1 MFGNDI
7 KYKTIAGMNE
17 IAMALYKLDP
27 MTQLKTLFSG
37 KEIKYTKS
45 GVFLDV
51 SYDVPLMSGFPLSIH
66 AFGASSIDF
75 RASGS
80 LNAPN
85 FFTTKELD
93 LDGKLKPSVSVD
105 IIASMQSDYFYGSS
119 GIRVKS
125 NLYSSSSVDATVKI
139 RGTRLASLK
148 FNLPQDRN
156 DIFSARS
163 EMLVIRHDRE
173 IPQTGIPKRHSNA
186 TCTWPFIERSIGLK
200 MCADFSLPDVSNAT
214 VAYPSLLLAGPINWN
229 IYLNKAD
236 VSAKTFLLEYRW
248 DDLVNMSRGSIVF
261 QTPDSEVT
269 RIFMVNI
276 TKQPTNLNISM
287 SFQNGVKI
295 HSAIGVYKNE
305 REEKRFEVHLNLDGK
320 KNLALEV
327 SVMVE

>member
-7 KYKTIAGMNE
+7 QYNTLEGINE
-17 IAMALYKLDP
+17 IATAMYKLNP
-27 MTQLKTLFSG
+27 MTQLKSIFSG
-37 KEIKYTKS
+37 KEINYTKS

-75 RASGS
+75 RATGS

-85 FFTTKELD
+85 FFKNQQLD
-93 LDGKLKPSVSVD
+93 LHGKLKPSVSVD

-139 RGTRLASLK
+139 RGTKLASLQ

-163 EMLVIRHDRE
+163 ELLVIRHNVE
-173 IPQTGIPKRHSNA
+173 IPQIGIPKRYSNA

-200 MCADFSLPDVSNAT
+200 VCADFSLPDVSNAT
-214 VAYPSLLLAGPINWN
+214 KLYPSLLLAGPVNLN

-236 VSAKTFLLEYRW
+236 VTAKSFLFEYRW
-248 DDLVNMSRGSIVF
+248 DDLVDMSRGSIIF
-261 QTPDSEVT
+261 ETPDSEIK
-269 RIFMVNI
+269 RIFMANI
-276 TKQPTNLNISM
+276 TKQPNNYNLSM
-287 SFQNGVKI
+287 SFQNGGKI
-295 HSAIGVYKNE
+295 HSAVGAYKNTKD
-305 REEKRFEVHLNLDGK
+305 EKRFEIYLNLDGK

-327 SVMVE
+327 RF